1 MFLLQQDL
9 FNTQSVSSMG
19 ESVRNSIIGG
29 GWQENISKVI
39 ALVFMV
45 AGILALA
52 FLLFHAMRL
61 IVSGGDHEKVKKE
74 MRSIKTVIG
83 GLVLIVIAVFI
94 VSFIGGL
101 FGFELLSYIK
111 ISTIRDVIEGWSQ
124 SSGIN

>member
-1 MFLLQQDL
+1 MYLLQQDL
-9 FNTQSVSSMG
+9 FNTKDISSMG
-19 ESVRNSIIGG
+19 NSVRNSIVGG
-29 GWQENISKVI
+29 GWQENIAKVI
-39 ALVFMV
+39 ALIFMV

-61 IVSGGDHEKVKKE
+61 IISGGDHEKVKKE
-74 MRSIKTVIG
+74 MKAIKTVIL
-83 GLVLIVIAVFI
+83 GLILIVLAVFI

-111 ISTIRDVIEGWSQ
+111 ISTIKDVIEGWSQ

>member
-45 AGILALA
+45 AGILALV

-74 MRSIKTVIG
+74 MKAIKTVIL
-83 GLVLIVIAVFI
+83 GLVLIVVAVFI
-94 VSFIGGL
+94 VSFVGGL